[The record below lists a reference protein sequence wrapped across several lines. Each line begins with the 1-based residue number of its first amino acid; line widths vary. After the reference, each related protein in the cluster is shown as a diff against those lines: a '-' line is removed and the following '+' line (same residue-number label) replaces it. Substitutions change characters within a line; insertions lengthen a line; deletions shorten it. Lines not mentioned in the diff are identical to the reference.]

1 MYFDIQLDTI
11 GGIDEP
17 QAREEILDALQL
29 RFSLVGGMFE
39 AIQKNST
46 PTTDWAI
53 LLAQLVCQGVVDLS
67 CNRELFTTVVDM
79 LATLVHSTLVSD
91 DERHYMNLM
100 KKLKK
105 EIGEKNNAS
114 IRVIRQLL
122 PLYKQPT
129 EVSGCGHSTGLVRKL
144 ILISWL
150 R

>member
-1 MYFDIQLDTI
+1 M
-11 GGIDEP
+11 
-17 QAREEILDALQL
+17 QL
-29 RFSLVGGMFE
+29 RFSLVGGMFD

-91 DERHYMNLM
+91 SQSERDENKKLYLNLM

-122 PLYKQPT
+122 PLYKQPS
-129 EVSGCGHSTGLVRKL
+129 EVGYP
-144 ILISWL
+144 
-150 R
+150 

>member
-1 MYFDIQLDTI
+1 MDTI

-79 LATLVHSTLVSD
+79 LATLVHSTLLDSQSD
-91 DERHYMNLM
+91 RDDKKNYLNLM

-129 EVSGCGHSTGLVRKL
+129 EVSRLHCDSMVT
-144 ILISWL
+144 
-150 R
+150 